1 MSGWGAA
8 SGLFYQ
14 YLFTIEKFLTLVG
27 EGAPAAT
34 QVRIEDPK
42 DLKVQDPDIV
52 DFSVYS
58 PDGVALEIHQAKSV
72 AVPAESTI
80 SAGAALATL
89 VRMTE
94 KADAGRYVLTTNA
107 RPGEDIDRLN
117 TLLTDGTLADA
128 EILREIHYIARFNEA
143 ATAALMTL
151 TAGEH
156 LDRLRR
162 AYVDAK
168 GESSAAIRKRTMEA
182 IWKLRSSNALPL
194 PWRAACI
201 LEGRLIFEV
210 FQRAANVCE
219 EAGNG
224 VTLTQFTKWVGEPA
238 GVLNQAAGVWETGRG
253 AERVPFGEGVVR
265 RKQLAGIVDHFNSL
279 RLRKVLRCTVT
290 GPSGVGKSMT
300 AAMFVHEEAD
310 SYDRV
315 CWIDAESEASIASSL
330 DRQRTTIGIPDEVP
344 VDSSQLI
351 DVFKT
356 KVSEYIG
363 RWLIVFDNAQG
374 SRELD
379 PFVPTRGNAHVLVTS
394 LNESNWTEYRH
405 IQMPDMSPDQAREL
419 MRTRLTENF
428 PETTAEQEDRVST
441 ALDSVAVKLGR
452 RPLALHIAASHFG
465 STAALVNGVDSY
477 TGRIDALAAVMDDVR
492 CDRGRYPRT
501 FVAAIHICLDKLTKD
516 LSDPV
521 AHIAAD
527 MLNAMAFMGS
537 QSIPAYLPFAVAVS
551 PREVVSD
558 GHDSRQGL
566 QERLPQMNAAIGY
579 IRTQS
584 LADRYDDPSP
594 GIPWELSVQLG
605 VNEIVQFVIR
615 QRMDSAATTLDDTA
629 GHLAAWLSDYFARQQ
644 FSSALA
650 IEPHVLHLLD
660 FAKDVPNALDMC
672 PTLASNEASF
682 RQLQGRPAES
692 VELLRLSADLLERRP
707 EPSYKARAHI
717 AEQIIAVQIT
727 FGEPVDRIVVAI
739 RAAVESIRA
748 TIEGGDTGW
757 GGARVCAN
765 LLSVISGLAF
775 DRAKDQPEILNM
787 LAVLRGQVQGL
798 SARFGEDAAT
808 TTWLSRMQD
817 IEYALSAAEYGGA
830 FALADDMLASLNPHQ
845 HIQRIG
851 AKVMRVEAICG
862 LCDVDCLE
870 TAVADLL
877 QDVERNPAVVE
888 GVWSSLINT
897 AKRLALWIAYGVAET
912 LQLREI
918 FKAIVRASGTRR
930 TSTYEHYAHALLAG
944 CEASQN
950 QDFHGAKLL
959 MAQAAVNKPSDKT
972 IGDNLA
978 VVESWLL
985 YWLQCAERG
994 CPAHVATARLRDR
1007 KLGFTRSGE
1016 PLLILELDAPHL
1028 DTGLLLDKNKDLLK
1042 LQACPRLDSYGRI
1055 RGLEVQEENTGRA
1068 LSYLVFGDV
1077 VEPDSLGMPDDQFGV
1092 AGHDGRTILP
1102 TDALVTIPAR
1112 GAEVLIRIRR

>member
-117 TLLTDGTLADA
+117 TLLTDGTLTDA
-128 EILREIHYIARFNEA
+128 EILREVHYMARFNKA

-224 VTLTQFTKWVGEPA
+224 VTLTQFTKWMGEPA

-253 AERVPFGEGVVR
+253 AERVPSGDGVVR
-265 RKQLAGIVDHFNSL
+265 KKELAGIVDHFNSL
-279 RLRKVLRCTVT
+279 RLRKVLRCAVT
-290 GPSGVGKSMT
+290 GPSGVGKSMA
-300 AAMFVHEEAD
+300 AAMFVHNEAD

-330 DRQRTTIGIPDEVP
+330 DRQRATIGIPDEVP
-344 VDSSQLI
+344 VDSTQLV

-379 PFVPTRGNAHVLVTS
+379 LFVPTRGNAHVLVTS

-405 IQMPDMSPDQAREL
+405 IQMPDMSRDQAREL
-419 MRTRLTENF
+419 MRARLAENF
-428 PETTAEQEDRVST
+428 LETTVEQQDRVNT
-441 ALDSVAVKLGR
+441 ALDSVGVKLGR

-477 TGRIDALAAVMDDVR
+477 TGTIDALAGVMDDDR

-537 QSIPAYLPFAVAVS
+537 QSIPAYLPFAVAAS

-558 GHDSRQGL
+558 GHDLRRGL
-566 QERLPQMNAAIGY
+566 QQRLPQMNAVIGY

-584 LADRYDDPSP
+584 LVDRYDDPSP
-594 GIPWELSVQLG
+594 GTPWELSVQLG

-615 QRMDSAATTLDDTA
+615 QRMDSAATLDDTA
-629 GHLAAWLSDYFARQQ
+629 GHLAAWLWDYFARQQ

-650 IEPHVLHLLD
+650 IEPHILHLLD
-660 FAKDVPNALDMC
+660 FAKEIPDALDMC
-672 PTLASNEASF
+672 PTLASNEARF

-692 VELLRLSADLLERRP
+692 IELLRFAADLLERRP
-707 EPSYKARAHI
+707 EPSHKARAHI

-727 FGEPVDRIVVAI
+727 FGEPVERIMVAI
-739 RAAVESIRA
+739 RAAVELIRA
-748 TIEGGDTGW
+748 AIEGGDISW
-757 GGARVCAN
+757 DGARVCAN
-765 LLSVISGLAF
+765 LLSVISGLTF
-775 DRAKDQPEILNM
+775 DRAKDQPEILNA
-787 LAVLRGQVQGL
+787 LAILRDQVQGL

-808 TTWLSRMQD
+808 TAWLSRMQD
-817 IEYALSAAEYGGA
+817 IEYALSTVEYGGA
-830 FALADDMLASLNPHQ
+830 LARADDMLASLSPHQ
-845 HIQRIG
+845 HIERIG
-851 AKVMRVEAICG
+851 AKIMRVEAICG
-862 LCDVDCLE
+862 LCDIDRLE
-870 TAVADLL
+870 VAVADLQ
-877 QDVERNPAVVE
+877 QDVERNPVVVE

-918 FKAIVRASGTRR
+918 FKTIVRVSSTRR
-930 TSTYEHYAHALLAG
+930 TSTYEQYAHALLAG

-950 QDFHGAKLL
+950 QDLHGAKLL

-978 VVESWLL
+978 VVESWLQ
-985 YWLQCAERG
+985 YWLQCAEKG
-994 CPAHVATARLRDR
+994 YPAHIATARLRDR
-1007 KLGFTRSGE
+1007 KRGFTRSGE

-1028 DTGLLLDKNKDLLK
+1028 DIGLLLDKNNDLLR

-1055 RGLEVQEENTGRA
+1055 RGLEVQEESTGRA

-1077 VEPDSLGMPDDQFGV
+1077 VEADSLGLPDDQFGL
-1092 AGHDGRTILP
+1092 AGPDGRTILP

-1112 GAEVLIRIRR
+1112 GAKVLIRIRR